1 MVGNSIEKGVKGN
14 RLFGDKVVSLLGKPT
29 RPKPQHLPKESPLL
43 LYILVRENEVL
54 GDIVSM
60 KFSFKDSAK
69 WSFFISIVTLFL
81 SSSFTIVSTI
91 VLSGVNWGIGILVVF
106 IIIFIGVF
114 FDMLGLAAAAA
125 IEKPFHSMASEKING
140 AKQSI
145 RIVRNADKFS
155 NFCNDVVGDISGIV
169 SGTASAAVV
178 LNLISNLK
186 VGHSTLLYSVV
197 SVVFTATVAALT
209 VGGKAFGKS
218 FAIVNST
225 QIILFVGKFFSFLE
239 TRLHIIVFGGNK
251 KGKQKARGK
260 NGIKPN

>member
-1 MVGNSIEKGVKGN
+1 MVGNSIEKSIKGN
-14 RLFGDKVVSLLGKPT
+14 RLFGDKGVPLLGKPT
-29 RPKPQHLPKESPLL
+29 RPKPQHLPKELPLL
-43 LYILVRENEVL
+43 HLHNKYL
-54 GDIVSM
+54 GDIKSM

-69 WSFFISIVTLFL
+69 WSFFISIITLFL

-91 VLSGVNWGIGILVVF
+91 VLRGVNLGIGILVVF

-114 FDMLGLAAAAA
+114 FDILGLAAAAA

-178 LNLISNLK
+178 LNLISSIN
-186 VGHSTLLYSVV
+186 VGQNSLLYSIV

-209 VGGKAFGKS
+209 VGGKALGKS
-218 FAIVNST
+218 FAISNST
-225 QIILFVGKFFSFLE
+225 EIILLVGKVFSFLE
-239 TRLHIIVFGGNK
+239 ERFHITVFGASK